1 MVKKLK
7 KIFLKIQKNVDY
19 QIPLN
24 YYEKNFLSEN
34 KQIISEKKIN
44 KQNLKK
50 INFPVFFLLNHGTKF
65 NLNEI

>member
-34 KQIISEKKIN
+34 KQIISEKKI
-44 KQNLKK
+44 LKKFEK
-50 INFPVFFLLNHGTKF
+50 INFPVFFF
-65 NLNEI
+65 